1 MAHTDSLLLSLFL
14 SLLLIA
20 TVVVASAPAEQQCVY
35 TFKIKTG
42 TRDSSGTDSIIG
54 ASISD
59 KSGQHI
65 DIGDLEKWGG
75 VMGQGHNY
83 YENGNLDI
91 FSGTA
96 PCLPSP
102 VCFLNLNSDGSG
114 NKPGWYVKYVE
125 VKTTR
130 PGVETKRQ
138 YFDVEQW
145 LAVDEPPHELSVE
158 RNNCLQTV
166 STSVGVGCENRKCIS
181 SII

>member
-1 MAHTDSLLLSLFL
+1 
-14 SLLLIA
+14 
-20 TVVVASAPAEQQCVY
+20 
-35 TFKIKTG
+35 
-42 TRDSSGTDSIIG
+42 
-54 ASISD
+54 
-59 KSGQHI
+59 
-65 DIGDLEKWGG
+65 
-75 VMGQGHNY
+75 MGRGHDY

-96 PCLPSP
+96 RCLPSP
-102 VCFLNLNSDGSG
+102 VCFLNLNSDGTG
-114 NKPGWYVKYVE
+114 GKPGWYVEYVE

-130 PGVETKRQ
+130 AGAETKRQ